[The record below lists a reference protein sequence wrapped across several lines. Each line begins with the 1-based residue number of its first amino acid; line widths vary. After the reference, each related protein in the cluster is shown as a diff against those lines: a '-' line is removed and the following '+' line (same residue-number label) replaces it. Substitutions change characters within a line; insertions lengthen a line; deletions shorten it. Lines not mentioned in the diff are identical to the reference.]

1 MRVYTCVQFLGHPF
15 TDVSCDEIS
24 IIEIGHCCERDKGSE
39 RRIDRA
45 TRRTDQPLPDTK
57 HFCPRRAL
65 AQRSRRSVDLH
76 TGEDFQGSCPA
87 TPHPQTRPH

>member
-1 MRVYTCVQFLGHPF
+1 MRGRACLHMCPVFQGHPF

-45 TRRTDQPLPDTK
+45 TRRTDQPK
-57 HFCPRRAL
+57 
-65 AQRSRRSVDLH
+65 
-76 TGEDFQGSCPA
+76 DFQGSCPA
-87 TPHPQTRPH
+87 TPHPQTRPR